1 VDACSPIRPRRSGCS
16 GSRSTIRTAS
26 DLSPR
31 QHRPRFRAYFNCC
44 YYLLS
49 LSVVAYRSTAL
60 FVSQASSKSNCD
72 RGTPPPYYLRPN
84 TTLIISL
91 YNPQMFKPIMTS
103 TPTKKALILP
113 PRQKLVYPQHPV
125 APPLRRAPAFFRA
138 NTIQTCQTLSPRP
151 TIPYRGFGYGL
162 HQPPPPVHHYP
173 KFRLPEH
180 EPQPPPPPPP
190 AAQTLVSPH
199 IAGWMGVA
207 DTVVGR
213 HPFAQPLS
221 ARVATQ
227 AEIDLIGG
235 HVHIPWAFR
244 ANISQPVPVK
254 VLKPIAVSPPLSIYP
269 VPNRNAAGAGA
280 GSDDK
285 ESAAFTREGKV
296 LAALAATRIKLDD
309 PIATVR
315 TTQPP
320 QGKGNA
326 PPVRVG
332 PPGRRDHRLRTPNLI

>member
-1 VDACSPIRPRRSGCS
+1 
-16 GSRSTIRTAS
+16 
-26 DLSPR
+26 
-31 QHRPRFRAYFNCC
+31 
-44 YYLLS
+44 
-49 LSVVAYRSTAL
+49 
-60 FVSQASSKSNCD
+60 
-72 RGTPPPYYLRPN
+72 
-84 TTLIISL
+84 
-91 YNPQMFKPIMTS
+91 
-103 TPTKKALILP
+103 
-113 PRQKLVYPQHPV
+113 
-125 APPLRRAPAFFRA
+125 
-138 NTIQTCQTLSPRP
+138 
-151 TIPYRGFGYGL
+151 
-162 HQPPPPVHHYP
+162 
-173 KFRLPEH
+173 
-180 EPQPPPPPPP
+180 
-190 AAQTLVSPH
+190 
-199 IAGWMGVA
+199 MGVA